1 MIHLDTQVVAW
12 LYLRKTKNL
21 SDVAKRL
28 LRRSG
33 APVISPLVVVEL
45 EILTKLG
52 RIDPPS
58 VPAMIAALEDQI
70 GLVQSDAAMSAVAQ
84 AACRFGWTRDP
95 FDRLIVANAMADG
108 AQLVTADQ
116 MILRHFD
123 QAVW

>member
-45 EILTKLG
+45 EILTELG

-70 GLVQSDAAMSAVAQ
+70 G
-84 AACRFGWTRDP
+84 
-95 FDRLIVANAMADG
+95 
-108 AQLVTADQ
+108 
-116 MILRHFD
+116 
-123 QAVW
+123 